1 MRVVSNRTLA
11 YWKEC
16 AVTLRQLIAEGHASR
31 DHFREL
37 LSALRHAKRRIR
49 QIEGK
54 ALVCVLLLV
63 FIGGCNMVNGAFKD
77 GAWLLDKAAEN
88 TEVQDK

>member
-1 MRVVSNRTLA
+1 MRVVSNKTLE
-11 YWKEC
+11 YWKQAEI
-16 AVTLRQLIAEGHASR
+16 AMRQHVNELRK
-31 DHFREL
+31 
-37 LSALRHAKRRIR
+37 ALKFAKRKVKYY
-49 QIEGK
+49 EGK
-54 ALVCVLLLV
+54 VLVCVLLLV